1 MMGVDDIAE
10 LKNLS
15 REQLET
21 MAEAADQILEC
32 YRLLGKSGE
41 NIVAEVLR
49 GEGEFFEWDHY
60 PKGDVYDHVTH
71 AQYYYHAHPAGL
83 RGDEHGHFHTFL
95 RPKGMPKE
103 LRPKDLPD
111 LEPAK
116 DPNDALSHLVA
127 ISMNR
132 AGFPVRLFTTNR
144 WVTGETWYD
153 ADDVIAMMDH
163 FVIDLARPS
172 LPVNIWITAMLRLFR
187 PHIER
192 LLRDRDAA
200 VAEHQARQ
208 AGENVYE
215 DRNLEVTSMA
225 DISVESQVKG
235 VQDALSA
242 APRRGSGGAGTN
254 GSNP

>member
-1 MMGVDDIAE
+1 MVESKD
-10 LKNLS
+10 LPRK
-15 REQLET
+15 RLEA

-32 YRLLGKSGE
+32 YRLFDKSGD
-41 NIVAEVLR
+41 NVVSEVLR

-71 AQYYYHAHPAGL
+71 AQYYYHAHPSGL

-95 RPKGMPKE
+95 RPKGMPKGI
-103 LRPKDLPD
+103 RPKDLAD
-111 LEPAK
+111 VEPAK
-116 DPNDALSHLVA
+116 DTNDALSHLVA

-132 AGFPVRLFTTNR
+132 AGFPICLFTTNR

-172 LPVNIWITAMLRLFR
+172 HPVNIWITAMLRLFR
-187 PHIER
+187 PRIEG

-200 VAEHQARQ
+200 VTEHQAKHG
-208 AGENVYE
+208 GENVYE
-215 DRNLEVTSMA
+215 DRNLELTSMA
-225 DISVESQVKG
+225 EISVEGQIQG
-235 VQDALSA
+235 VRKALSA
-242 APRRGSGGAGTN
+242 GPRRGSGARREN
-254 GSNP
+254 GVNP

>member
-95 RPKGMPKE
+95 RPKGMPKGI
-103 LRPKDLPD
+103 RPKDLAD
-111 LEPAK
+111 AEPAR
-116 DPNDALSHLVA
+116 DANDALSHLVA
-127 ISMNR
+127 ISMNS
-132 AGFPVRLFTTNR
+132 AGFPDRLFTTNR
-144 WVTGETWYD
+144 WVTAETWYD
-153 ADDVIAMMDH
+153 AADVIAMIDH

-172 LPVNIWITAMLRLFR
+172 LPVNIWITAMMRLFR
-187 PHIER
+187 LRIER
-192 LLRDRDAA
+192 LLHQRDAA
-200 VAEHQARQ
+200 VAEHLAKHP
-208 AGENVYE
+208 GENVYE

-225 DISVESQVKG
+225 EISVEDQVRG
-235 VQDALSA
+235 VRKALSA
-242 APRRGSGGAGTN
+242 ARRRGSGAPRKN
-254 GSNP
+254 RR